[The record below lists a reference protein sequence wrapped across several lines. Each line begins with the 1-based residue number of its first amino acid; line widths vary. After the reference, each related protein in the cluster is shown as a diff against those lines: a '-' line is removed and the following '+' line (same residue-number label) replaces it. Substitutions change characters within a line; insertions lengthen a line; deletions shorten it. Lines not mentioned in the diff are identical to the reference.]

1 MRPPS
6 RAAGWRGLLAAAS
19 VAVVADQVTKA
30 ALVTHVDP
38 GERVDVLPL
47 LDFVH
52 VLNRG
57 VAFGFLGDGSAESVI
72 LVTLAAL
79 LFVLGWFALD
89 ARRPW
94 AWLAVGLLVGGALG
108 NLADRSRQDAVIDF
122 IDLPLWPAF
131 NLADIAIT
139 AGAGLLV
146 LAALGA
152 GAGEGNAAGGDD
164 G

>member
-1 MRPPS
+1 MSPPS
-6 RAAGWRGLLAAAS
+6 RAAGWRGLLAVAAI
-19 VAVVADQVTKA
+19 VVVADQVTKS
-30 ALVTHVDP
+30 ALVAHIDP
-38 GERVDVLPL
+38 GERVDVLPF
-47 LDFVH
+47 LDLVH

-79 LFVLGWFALD
+79 SFVLGWFALD
-89 ARRPW
+89 AVRPW

-122 IDLPLWPAF
+122 IDLPLWPSF
-131 NLADIAIT
+131 NVADIAIT

-146 LAALGA
+146 LSALGGSA
-152 GAGEGNAAGGDD
+152 DERVAGDD
-164 G
+164 D